1 MATPDDLAEFQGVQE
16 GHRATPAAWNDLSR
30 GASHWVQGPDELA
43 KKSGFYAM
51 MSGAKI
57 EDEGLFIVQH
67 QAWQQ
72 RMATAIKANSVNEI
86 NPNPS
91 IHL

>member
-1 MATPDDLAEFQGVQE
+1 
-16 GHRATPAAWNDLSR
+16 
-30 GASHWVQGPDELA
+30 
-43 KKSGFYAM
+43 

-72 RMATAIKANSVNEI
+72 RMANATTANSVNEI

-91 IHL
+91 IHS